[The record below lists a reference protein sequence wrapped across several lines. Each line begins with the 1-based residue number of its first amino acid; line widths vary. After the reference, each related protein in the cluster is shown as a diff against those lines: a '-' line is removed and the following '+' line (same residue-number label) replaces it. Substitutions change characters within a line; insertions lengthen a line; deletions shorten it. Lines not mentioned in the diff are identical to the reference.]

1 MKVQPSLSLS
11 DKSMP
16 WSRWVLLS
24 ALLLLLSAPFLLDL
38 KIPYLRCY
46 RGKLVLPAAV
56 TSVRLPDLAAKISIG
71 KSGVVRVSD
80 GEEMSL
86 PISDLT
92 ELGRFVSNLLAD
104 HPDRPFVLVID
115 RDTPYAKVAMVL
127 SVMRESGAGQVYFHT
142 VLPT

>member
-1 MKVQPSLSLS
+1 
-11 DKSMP
+11 MP

-38 KIPYLRCY
+38 DSLHHHNQNR
-46 RGKLVLPAAV
+46 RLELPAAV
-56 TSVRLPDLAAKISIG
+56 SSVRLPDLAAIISIG
-71 KSGVVRVSD
+71 KGGVVRVSN

-86 PISDLT
+86 PVADET
-92 ELGRFVSNLLAD
+92 ELGRFVSYLLAD
-104 HPDRPFVLVID
+104 YPDRPFVLVID
-115 RDTPYAKVAMVL
+115 RDTPYATVAMVL